1 MKRHLHRETAI
12 NSSTPKVVISAQ
24 LPISKKKKK
33 LRIYCDNQRSNHFCF
48 RSQLMILTK

>member
-12 NSSTPKVVISAQ
+12 NSSAPKVVISAQ
-24 LPISKKKKK
+24 LPISKKKM
-33 LRIYCDNQRSNHFCF
+33 RIYCDNQRSNHFCF